1 MKLIKRKEGQ
11 VNVPDKAATGI
22 ANGILKSQRWFA
34 NTLENMTNKWKQKQQ
49 WIFLYTVCLLF
60 GGLSIAAMVHSF
72 SIPENAK
79 ALMPNSISVPK
90 NIYKEEKAFLITEN
104 EFQKVQE
111 YKRTHPNLIKE
122 RPGLFDSLVLI
133 EQSYY
138 SQKK

>member
-11 VNVPDKAATGI
+11 VNIPDKAATGI

-34 NTLENMTNKWKQKQQ
+34 NTLESLTNKWKQKQQ
-49 WIFLYTVCLLF
+49 WIFLYTVCFLF
-60 GGLSIAAMVHSF
+60 GGLSIAEVVNSF
-72 SIPENAK
+72 KVPENAK
-79 ALMPNSISVPK
+79 VLMPKSISVPK
-90 NIYKEEKAFLITEN
+90 NIYKEGKAFLITEN